1 MNSKQMTLI
10 LTIRKKEK
18 TKNSAKVFLS
28 KEKLTIRLVAQLLG
42 DMAAAFEEAPFDRL
56 YYLHTEKDK
65 IKALKNSKG
74 NSVCHMTFSEAVN
87 LEIAWWE
94 QNMSESSRSLTELRI
109 TDTIFTDASN
119 MVEELV
125 PSLGKLM
132 ADGLTKERI
141 FI

>member
-1 MNSKQMTLI
+1 
-10 LTIRKKEK
+10 
-18 TKNSAKVFLS
+18 
-28 KEKLTIRLVAQLLG
+28 
-42 DMAAAFEEAPFDRL
+42 
-56 YYLHTEKDK
+56 
-65 IKALKNSKG
+65 
-74 NSVCHMTFSEAVN
+74 MTFSEAAN

-94 QNMSESSRSLTELRI
+94 QNISESSRSLTELRI

-141 FI
+141 FM

>member
-1 MNSKQMTLI
+1 MTLI

-28 KEKLTIRLVAQLLG
+28 KEKLTIRPVAQLLG
-42 DMAAAFEEAPFDRL
+42 DRAAVFEEAPFGRL

-74 NSVCHMTFSEAVN
+74 NSVCHMTFSEAAN

-94 QNMSESSRSLTELRI
+94 QNITRSLTELRI

-119 MVEELV
+119 MLEELV